1 MTTAPLLEI
10 TDLDVTFGRPGHR
23 HATRALEKVSLR
35 VAPGETMAIVGESGS
50 GKTTLARTVLGL
62 VTPSGGTVTYG
73 GRDITRLSFRR
84 RRELASEIQV
94 VFQNPFSSLN
104 PSRRIGDTLAEPL
117 LVAGQRTGAKQAV
130 AEMLSRVGLPADT
143 ATRYPRQFSGG
154 QLQRIAIARALI
166 VRPRLVILD
175 EALSALDLSAQ
186 AQVVNLLLDLRRQ
199 MDLTYLFIAHDLD
212 VVRHFA
218 HHVTVLYRGQV
229 TETGTAEQ
237 VCDQPRHPY
246 TARLVAS
253 APIPDPIRQRE
264 RRAAA
269 AAARPPQP
277 LPGPS
282 TSVPPGAAEPGCAFA
297 PRCPHATSECL
308 TQVPQPRRAA
318 DGGLVL
324 CHHYPQVAAA
334 TVASVR

>member
-1 MTTAPLLEI
+1 MTATPLLEVS
-10 TDLDVTFGRPGHR
+10 DVEVTFGRPGHR
-23 HATRALEKVSLR
+23 GATRALDRVSLR

-62 VTPSGGTVTYG
+62 VTPTGGSVTYG
-73 GRDITRLSFRR
+73 GRDITHLSFKR
-84 RRELASEIQV
+84 RRELAAEIQV

-104 PSRRIGDTLAEPL
+104 PSRRIGDTLTEPL
-117 LVAGQRTGAKQAV
+117 LVAGKRAGAREAV
-130 AEMLSRVGLPADT
+130 AEMLGRVGLPADA
-143 ATRYPRQFSGG
+143 ATRHPRQFSGG

-186 AQVVNLLLDLRRQ
+186 AQVVNLLLDLREQ

-212 VVRHFA
+212 IVRHFA

-229 TETGTAEQ
+229 AETGTAEQ

-246 TARLVAS
+246 TAKLVAS
-253 APIPDPIRQRE
+253 APVPDPGRQRA

-269 AAARPPQP
+269 AARRPRVFSAAA
-277 LPGPS
+277 S
-282 TSVPPGAAEPGCAFA
+282 THGCAFA
-297 PRCPHATSECL
+297 PRCPHGTEICL
-308 TQVPQPRRAA
+308 TQSPPEKTAQ

-324 CHHYPQVAAA
+324 CHHYPEVAAEF
-334 TVASVR
+334 TASISG